1 MRLFE
6 IAKGWEDKG
15 INLPKRGT
23 ANSYGY
29 DLEAAEDITVPSR
42 LSLYTDYIWAKVG
55 EMLGF
60 NDLGVK
66 EEAKKMLNKTILV
79 PTGLKA
85 KMGHDEVLKVYPR
98 SSTAV
103 KKGLSMPN
111 SVGIIDSDYYSNP
124 DNDGHIM
131 VPFVNNSF
139 FHYTIKKGERIAQA
153 GFEKFLVTDND
164 NSTGSRDGGFG
175 STGDK

>member
-66 EEAKKMLNKTILV
+66 E
-79 PTGLKA
+79 
-85 KMGHDEVLKVYPR
+85 
-98 SSTAV
+98 
-103 KKGLSMPN
+103 
-111 SVGIIDSDYYSNP
+111 
-124 DNDGHIM
+124 
-131 VPFVNNSF
+131 
-139 FHYTIKKGERIAQA
+139 
-153 GFEKFLVTDND
+153 
-164 NSTGSRDGGFG
+164 
-175 STGDK
+175 